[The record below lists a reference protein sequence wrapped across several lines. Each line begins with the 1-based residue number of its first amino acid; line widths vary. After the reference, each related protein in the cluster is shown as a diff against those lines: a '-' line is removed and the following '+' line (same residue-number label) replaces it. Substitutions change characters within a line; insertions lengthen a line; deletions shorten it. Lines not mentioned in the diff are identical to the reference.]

1 MCLFQAG
8 CGFSEVGEGRASRP
22 LMAQLDAVSY
32 SHLEFSCTQGAY
44 VETSCVSVKLC
55 ADLEITAM
63 FFSSHPL
70 LYPPNLVL
78 IKLKGELPA
87 PPPPSKVSLHLVT
100 RLPFPYS
107 LCPSS
112 KLVGGDIQPGCPKAT
127 GDLKLCP
134 MRRRGEKRHYHAE

>member
-1 MCLFQAG
+1 MSSYG
-8 CGFSEVGEGRASRP
+8 PVGRREP
-22 LMAQLDAVSY
+22 LTRGIVTHSGGLRR
-32 SHLEFSCTQGAY
+32 GA
-44 VETSCVSVKLC
+44 LC
-55 ADLEITAM
+55 FCQPARRDLETAAM
-63 FFSSHPL
+63 FFSSRSL

-78 IKLKGELPA
+78 IKLKGDLLA
-87 PPPPSKVSLHLVT
+87 PPGPSKVPLHLVT

-134 MRRRGEKRHYHAE
+134 KRRRGEKRHYYAEELLVNAAQLFQVLGAG